1 MPCHTMPTAHTEKKV
16 SETNHIRTN
25 PKIAIIIT
33 TADPSHRE
41 AHLQEGDTPPSHGG
55 QWESA
60 DRQGPYRADQASAG
74 ILQLRAEAW
83 GS

>member
-1 MPCHTMPTAHTEKKV
+1 MAHTEKNKV
-16 SETNHIRTN
+16 SETNHLRTN

-41 AHLQEGDTPPSHGG
+41 AHLQGGEDTPPSHEG

-60 DRQGPYRADQASAG
+60 DRQGPYRADQA
-74 ILQLRAEAW
+74 
-83 GS
+83 